1 MIERN
6 IQLAVIGAG
15 PAGVTAALAAARRGL
30 KTILVSNRPVLGGN
44 SSSEIRVWTRGAA
57 GAGNLYAEE
66 MGIWGELKLDNLFL
80 NPDCNPVFWDEVL
93 LDAVLNEPN
102 LELLLNTE
110 IDHLQMDGDRVTAVS
125 GSQQGTEQHVILRA
139 EQFMDATGDG
149 TLAEKAGLPYYIG
162 TCRVDPR
169 EGTEPEKREVL
180 CSSILFYTRREDH
193 PVPFIPPRYACPME
207 QIRSMVGT
215 GGRILSENMGG
226 SDCWWFEYGG
236 SLDTIADSQD
246 IGIELK
252 RLVMG
257 IWNYI
262 KNSGQYD
269 ADNYTLE
276 WIGSIPAKRESRRI
290 ETEYLLKETDVESNR
305 CFPDGGFYGGWYVDM
320 HPSGGMA
327 DTEEDNCI
335 QTPVHVYQIPL
346 GCLYSHTVPNL
357 LFAGRN
363 IGTERSA
370 FASSRVMNT
379 CALSGQAAAELA
391 AMLVE
396 TGKRP
401 EELTENENRRIRLR
415 LMREDMFLPGAVLQ
429 DSEDR
434 IQSAALTA
442 TSYHTGAWS
451 EQTGTFPLTQG
462 GFVILPGTSQK
473 KALLNV
479 KIHERTVLKA
489 DWSAS
494 MLPNRLVDDG
504 VMTSQCWSLEP
515 GLQTLE
521 LTVPA
526 ENQFCTLTF
535 DANPQ
540 AELLLCDKN
549 RTGFV
554 CGRKDLPNYG
564 EPMVQYENP
573 TELYGPEQ
581 VRNPVGRPW
590 GKPNQWLA
598 EASDPTPV
606 LEARWNQPQTIS
618 TLILFLDPELNEE
631 LPSSRARTW
640 QESHHF
646 AARQGQPFHLL
657 RNFRI
662 ETQGE
667 DGRWKKA
674 AQVRENHHRLVKLSL
689 EDKKVLSLR
698 LVCESTWGGAPAVY
712 GLRAYG
718 PEIM

>member
-1 MIERN
+1 MMERN
-6 IQLAVIGAG
+6 MQLAVIGAG

-30 KTILVSNRPVLGGN
+30 KTLLVSNRPVLGGN
-44 SSSEIRVWTRGAA
+44 SSSEIRVWTRGAV

-66 MGIWGELKLDNLFL
+66 MGIWGELKLDNLFM

-93 LDAVLNEPN
+93 LDAVLSEPN

-110 IDHLQMDGDRVTAVS
+110 IEDLQMDGDRVAQVS
-125 GSQQGTEQHVILRA
+125 GSQQGSEQRVVIRA
-139 EQFMDATGDG
+139 EQFIDATGDG

-162 TCRVDPR
+162 TCRVDPAL
-169 EGTEPEKREVL
+169 GQQPEKREVL
-180 CSSILFYTRREDH
+180 CSTILFYTRREDR
-193 PVPFIPPRYACPME
+193 PVSFLAPRYAYPME
-207 QIRSMVGT
+207 KIQGMVGS
-215 GGRILSENMGG
+215 GGRILSEHMGG

-262 KNSGQYD
+262 KNSGQFD
-269 ADNYTLE
+269 AENYTLE
-276 WIGSIPAKRESRRI
+276 WIGSIPGKRESRRI
-290 ETEYLLKETDVESNR
+290 ETEYILKEGDVETNR

-327 DTEEDNCI
+327 DTEEENCV

-346 GCLYSHTVPNL
+346 RCLYNRRVPNL

-363 IGTERSA
+363 MGTERSA

-391 AMLVE
+391 AMVVE

-401 EELTENENRRIRLR
+401 ENLTEEEIRKIRLR
-415 LMREDMFLPGAVLQ
+415 LLREDMFLPGAELS
-429 DSEDR
+429 DPDDR
-434 IQSAALTA
+434 IREAALTA
-442 TSYHTGAWS
+442 SSCHTGVWS
-451 EQTGTFPLTQG
+451 ESTGTFPLTRG
-462 GFVILPGTSQK
+462 GFLILPGIAQK
-473 KALLNV
+473 KALLKLQV
-479 KIHERTVLKA
+479 HSHTELKGSWTV
-489 DWSAS
+489 S
-494 MLPNRLVDDG
+494 MLPNRLVEDKE
-504 VMTSQCWSLEP
+504 VSTERWTLEP

-521 LTVPA
+521 LTLPA

-535 DANPQ
+535 EANGQ

-554 CGRKDLPNYG
+554 CGRKDLPGYL
-564 EPMVQYENP
+564 EPMVQYEEP
-573 TELYGPEQ
+573 TDLYGPEQ
-581 VRNPVGRPW
+581 VKNPVGRPW
-590 GKPNQWLA
+590 GRPNQWLA
-598 EASDPTPV
+598 GESYPTPT
-606 LEARWNQPQTIS
+606 LEARWEKPQILS
-618 TLILFLDPELNEE
+618 TLVLLLDPELNEE

-646 AARQGQPFHLL
+646 AARQGLPSHLL

-662 ETQGE
+662 EVQRE
-667 DGRWKKA
+667 DGRWEKA
-674 AQVRENHHRLVKLSL
+674 AQVRENHHRLIKLPL
-689 EDKKVLSLR
+689 DGKALLALR
-698 LVCESTWGGAPAVY
+698 LVCESTWGGAPAVC

-718 PEIM
+718 PETM